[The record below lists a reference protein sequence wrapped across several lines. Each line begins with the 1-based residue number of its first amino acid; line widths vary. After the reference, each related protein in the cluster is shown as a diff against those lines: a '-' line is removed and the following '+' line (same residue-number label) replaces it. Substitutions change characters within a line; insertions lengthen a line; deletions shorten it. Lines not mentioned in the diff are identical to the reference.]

1 MRPRL
6 RPSRRLR
13 LIAKYYSRDALIRQ
27 WQRSIERLEKYD
39 RAEPDAF
46 DWYVYDLIPF
56 YGLRDEVE
64 SLVPRMT
71 KDESAALAL
80 ADSHFLAMTQDDTE
94 HLVTGFIGEME
105 DWLPTDEYRPAADRW
120 WYLRVPRR
128 GVVLEL
134 LRGDAEHAEPTFW
147 DKAYLVWQRH
157 GEEIEECDSGVPS
170 SAHVQLR
177 VNALAT
183 PRDFIETLRNPQTIE
198 MVKLQLVQQ
207 FHSASRP
214 ETVFAIEA
222 DWFRWLA
229 ARNGFVDIDQY
240 VDFDPSD
247 DWPDPHEDEL
257 QFSRAGVAWE
267 HVRETSTEMAE
278 SQLHALLSEPARGA
292 VIEIWQRFQRGY
304 PATTG
309 LGIDVA
315 AVRRLADAG
324 VSVRIR
330 QTLEETLS

>member
-1 MRPRL
+1 MRARL
-6 RPSRRLR
+6 RASRQLR
-13 LIAKYYSRDALIRQ
+13 VHAKYYSRDGLIRR
-27 WQRSIERLEKYD
+27 WRRSIDRLERYD

-46 DWYVYDLIPF
+46 DWYIYDLVPF
-56 YGLRDEVE
+56 YELRDEVE
-64 SLVPRMT
+64 SLAPRMT
-71 KDESAALAL
+71 KDQRAALAL
-80 ADSHFLAMTQDDTE
+80 ADAHFLGMTQDDTE

-105 DWLPTDEYRPAADRW
+105 DWLPTDDYRPSTDRW
-120 WYLRVPRR
+120 WYFRVPRR

-134 LRGDAEHAEPTFW
+134 LRGDAEHAEPPFS
-147 DKAYLVWQRH
+147 DRAYLVWQRH
-157 GEEIEECDSGVPS
+157 DEEVEEHYSGVPS

-183 PRDFIETLRNPQTIE
+183 PRDFIKTLRNPQTIE

-207 FHSASRP
+207 FHAARRP
-214 ETVFAIEA
+214 ETVFAFEA
-222 DWFRWLA
+222 EWFRWLA

-240 VDFDPSD
+240 VDFEESD
-247 DWPDPHEDEL
+247 DWPLPQGDEL
-257 QFSRAGVAWE
+257 QFARAGVAWGRV
-267 HVRETSTEMAE
+267 HETSTEMAE
-278 SQLHALLSEPARGA
+278 SQLDALLSEPARGS

-330 QTLEETLS
+330 QTFEETLD